1 MLYSL
6 AIINF
11 QVILGKENP
20 CIDNRKDPN
29 IEIKKYNLYN
39 SDYSCGD
46 YGINTHSTLK
56 IDEMSYQD
64 FIKFN

>member
-29 IEIKKYNLYN
+29 IEIKKEPIPISLAR
-39 SDYSCGD
+39 
-46 YGINTHSTLK
+46 LK
-56 IDEMSYQD
+56 EMH
-64 FIKFN
+64 ILEEEENKKRE